1 MESATELFE
10 KYDFNSVTVDSI
22 VEAAGVA
29 KGTFYI
35 YFESKDALI
44 AEILSTYVTNVD
56 IDYKNYLLTL
66 DPDTKADDILLSLIA
81 KISDVLIHILGHDKM
96 SLVYSIQLEKTFN
109 SDAVMSY
116 NRELYKIF
124 KDLIQLGIN
133 QGVFNTELELE
144 TITNHLVMAI
154 RGLSYEWCIR
164 YPNFDLKEQALIH
177 FQLLL
182 NGIKTKSKISPRIK
196 V

>member
-1 MESATELFE
+1 MDSATELFE

-56 IDYKNYLLTL
+56 IEYKNYLLTL

-96 SLVYSIQLEKTFN
+96 SLVYRIQLERTFN
-109 SDAVMSY
+109 SEAVMSY

-124 KDLIQLGIN
+124 KDIIQLGID
-133 QGVFNTELELE
+133 QGVFKTELPLE

-164 YPNFDLKEQALIH
+164 YPNFDLKEQAFVH

-182 NGIKTKSKISPRIK
+182 KGIKVEK
-196 V
+196 